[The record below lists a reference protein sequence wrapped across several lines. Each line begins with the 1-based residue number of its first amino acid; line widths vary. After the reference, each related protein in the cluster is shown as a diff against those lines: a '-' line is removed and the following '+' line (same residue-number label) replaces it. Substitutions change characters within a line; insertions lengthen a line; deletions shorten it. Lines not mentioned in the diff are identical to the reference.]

1 MPDPIEV
8 QKLRIRAVAAATGA
22 LAEYGI
28 PTDVTEL
35 LLIGD
40 PAKRSFAVFYLK
52 GGRLLGVEAVNAVPE
67 YMFGK
72 RMIAQR
78 KQVAAARLAD
88 SGMTMKEIAA

>member
-40 PAKRSFAVFYLK
+40 PARRVQSGALDYALSVGLAVLMQV
-52 GGRLLGVEAVNAVPE
+52 GQEARA
-67 YMFGK
+67 
-72 RMIAQR
+72 R
-78 KQVAAARLAD
+78 KL
-88 SGMTMKEIAA
+88 